1 MLPEALLLDLDGTLV
16 DSEAFHTESIVRF
29 LARHGVDLDGG
40 ERAFVV
46 GHAWQEIYEHLRV
59 RERLGISLA
68 QLQRGSVDE
77 KPQMI
82 ADGHGMRVLPGA
94 RDLVA
99 WARDRQI
106 PVAIVS
112 GSSREEIGHA
122 LELLQFEDSLEF
134 YMGAEDVER
143 GKPDPEGY
151 AAAAARLGVTPA
163 RCLVF
168 EDSEAGIASGKA
180 AGMVVVATSAVNLP
194 AGQAGHQDQ
203 SGADV
208 QLAGLDG
215 IEEIDIERWMG
226 PSE

>member
-1 MLPEALLLDLDGTLV
+1 M
-16 DSEAFHTESIVRF
+16 
-29 LARHGVDLDGG
+29 
-40 ERAFVV
+40 
-46 GHAWQEIYEHLRV
+46 
-59 RERLGISLA
+59 
-68 QLQRGSVDE
+68 
-77 KPQMI
+77 
-82 ADGHGMRVLPGA
+82 
-94 RDLVA
+94 
-99 WARDRQI
+99 
-106 PVAIVS
+106 
-112 GSSREEIGHA
+112 
-122 LELLQFEDSLEF
+122 
-134 YMGAEDVER
+134 
-143 GKPDPEGY
+143 
-151 AAAAARLGVTPA
+151 TPA